1 MVKPWLNQRNF
12 TGKHVYTRLHPGF
25 PVMFPE
31 ITPSHAQGHRQ
42 IQWFVIV
49 PPMKKM
55 PFSDSA

>member
-1 MVKPWLNQRNF
+1 
-12 TGKHVYTRLHPGF
+12 
-25 PVMFPE
+25 MFPE

-42 IQWFVIV
+42 IQWFIIV